1 MAAWRLH
8 LSDQTVRRLDILPGK
23 PSVLAAW
30 TGPRRVFFFDLS
42 HATRLGERAYDG
54 ILPSARTGEPWQ
66 TFVNGFRA
74 PNDAA
79 LPMVRAAGLTL
90 YTSTDGA
97 TRLLHDDETGDLLL
111 NTGDQHVR
119 LHRDASVSFVTVA
132 YDRGT
137 GLIAALDEGGRLH
150 TYKRDLRLAIVDL
163 KLAVEDWRPMLV
175 LPQTGNTII
184 CGNGESVVVTDPS
197 GQLRKR
203 LPLHYRL
210 GPMTCSPDGKNLAL
224 TDADIGV
231 IRIYD
236 GDLQPTHQRFAA
248 DLLADA
254 RRVQLIGGTGG
265 ASSMLTALAL
275 NNRGVLAF
283 AVAGIVCVSSMNRMS
298 VLPRD

>member
-8 LSDQTVRRLDILPGK
+8 LTDQTVRRLDILPGK

-30 TGPRRVFFFDLS
+30 TGQRRVFFFDLT
-42 HATRLGERAYDG
+42 HGARLGERAYDG
-54 ILPSARTGEPWQ
+54 ILPPVRTGDAWQ

-74 PNDAA
+74 PNDAP
-79 LPMVRAAGLTL
+79 LPVVRAAGLTL

-97 TRLLHDDETGDLLL
+97 TRILHDDETGDLLL

-119 LHRDASVSFVTVA
+119 LHRDAGTQFVTVA

-137 GLIAALDEGGRLH
+137 GLIAALDQAGRLH

-163 KLAVEDWRPMLV
+163 GLATEDWRPTLL
-175 LPQTGNTII
+175 LPQTGNKII
-184 CGNGESVVVTDPS
+184 CSNGEMIVVTNAE
-197 GQLRKR
+197 GVVEKR

-210 GPMTCSPDGKNLAL
+210 GPMACSPDGKNLAL
-224 TDADIGV
+224 GDADIGV

-236 GDLQPTHQRFAA
+236 SDLQATHQRFAA

-254 RRVQLIGGTGG
+254 RRVQLMGGTGG
-265 ASSMLTALAL
+265 SSSMISALAL

-283 AVAGIVCVSSMNRMS
+283 AVAGIVCVSSMSRMS
-298 VLPRD
+298 VHPRE

>member
-42 HATRLGERAYDG
+42 HGSRLGERAYDG
-54 ILPSARTGEPWQ
+54 ILPPSRTGEPWQ

-74 PNDAA
+74 PNEAT
-79 LPMVRAAGLTL
+79 LPVVRAAGLTL

-97 TRLLHDDETGDLLL
+97 TRVLHDDETGDLLL

-119 LHRDASVSFVTVA
+119 LHRDASVSFVAVA
-132 YDRGT
+132 YDRAA
-137 GLIAALDEGGRLH
+137 GLIAALDASGRLH
-150 TYKRDLRLAIVDL
+150 IYKRDLRLAIVDL
-163 KLAVEDWRPMLV
+163 KLAVEDWRPLLA
-175 LPQTGNTII
+175 LPQAGNTVL
-184 CGNGESVVVTDPS
+184 CSNGETVVATDPA
-197 GQLRKR
+197 GQVRKR
-203 LPLHYRL
+203 LALHYRL
-210 GPMTCSPDGKNLAL
+210 GPMACSPDGKNLAL
-224 TDADIGV
+224 GDADIGV

-236 GDLQPTHQRFAA
+236 ADLQPTHQRFAA
-248 DLLADA
+248 DMLADA
-254 RRVQLIGGTGG
+254 RRVQLMGG
-265 ASSMLTALAL
+265 AGGSSSMLTALAL

-283 AVAGIVCVSSMNRMS
+283 AVAGIVCVSSMSRMA

>member
-30 TGPRRVFFFDLS
+30 TGLRRVFFFDLTHGS
-42 HATRLGERAYDG
+42 RLGERAYDG
-54 ILPSARTGEPWQ
+54 ILPPARTGEPWQ

-74 PNDAA
+74 PNDAT
-79 LPMVRAAGLTL
+79 LPVVRATGLTL
-90 YTSTDGA
+90 YTSTAGA
-97 TRLLHDDETGDLLL
+97 TRVIHDDETGDLLL

-119 LHRDASVSFVTVA
+119 LHRDSSAAFVAVA

-137 GLIAALDEGGRLH
+137 GLIAALDASGRLH

-163 KLAVEDWRPMLV
+163 HLAVDDWRPSLI

-184 CGNGESVVVTDPS
+184 CGNGDTIVATDPA
-197 GQLRKR
+197 GQVRKR
-203 LPLHYRL
+203 LPLHYRM
-210 GPMTCSPDGKNLAL
+210 GPIACSPDGKNLAL
-224 TDADIGV
+224 ADADIGV
-231 IRIYD
+231 IRVYD
-236 GDLQPTHQRFAA
+236 ENLQPTHQRFAA
-248 DLLADA
+248 DMLADA
-254 RRVQLIGGTGG
+254 RRVQLMGGNGG
-265 ASSMLTALAL
+265 SSSMLSALAL

-283 AVAGIVCVSSMNRMS
+283 AVAGIVCVSSMSRMA